1 MDTSGVLTIF
11 GLIVAVFAIIPREKI
26 LDLRIRI
33 SGVDWLVIFLA
44 FTLVHYIIYYPVLKE
59 IGLAFN
65 LGQWRFGFNEENT
78 VYLIFLC
85 LGVYFLVRSR
95 FSKVNR
101 SNIEVASYLFEQ
113 LLMEEKYGELVVL
126 TEKHIAGV
134 ANIHKSESV
143 RNKLATLIRPIH
155 DIEIHLGLKT
165 PTLVDRLFSDQ
176 RLWFSELL
184 NSNDSKKEF
193 ANNILR
199 RLINNIGFIKY
210 LSVSRPYLA
219 LSIIKEETFFTEDFV
234 NNLMRSLIENQASI
248 FYYELEHTN
257 ELLRSNRYKLSVN
270 NKLLYYFFYDVRVSE
285 KLGIYKPVGDMV
297 CEFLDYDVVLIAKY
311 NEPLGTYYER
321 DRFRCPI
328 YSSVH
333 FFDVMLL
340 ESMHQGIRWHMWL
353 YYLPSFV
360 EKILKNLMPSPQ
372 VDMHAEWPTPFHYN
386 LYNIVKVMIYWLE
399 EVAYVDNKEP
409 LQIDN
414 EGLHHDNG
422 SIPKSTVLA
431 LGNIVFQIINS
442 NSVSN
447 DFKEY
452 ICEVVFQHTGEVVND
467 PLQKQLNQVLLK
479 SIIRNGFYNNLNYEY
494 VEKLS
499 DCYQNIDHV
508 IRHDNEDFSLQL
520 NEAQAELGMFN

>member
-1 MDTSGVLTIF
+1 MLTIF
-11 GLIVAVFAIIPREKI
+11 GLIVAVFAIIPREKR
-26 LDLRIRI
+26 LDLRIRV
-33 SGVDWLVIFLA
+33 SSVDWFVIFFA
-44 FTLVHYIIYYPVLKE
+44 FTLVHYIIYFPVLRE

-65 LGQWRFGFNEENT
+65 LGQWKYGFNEENT

-85 LGVYFLVRSR
+85 LGIYFLFRSR

-101 SNIEVASYLFEQ
+101 SNIHVANYLFEQ
-113 LLMEEKYGELVVL
+113 LLMEEKYGELVLL
-126 TEKHIAGV
+126 TEKHIAGLS
-134 ANIHKSESV
+134 NIHKGESV
-143 RNKLATLIRPIH
+143 RNKFAAAIRPAH
-155 DIEIHLGLKT
+155 DFEIHLGLKT
-165 PTLVDRLFSDQ
+165 PTLLDRLLKNQ
-176 RLWFSELL
+176 RFWLSELL
-184 NSNDSKKEF
+184 TANDSKKEF

-199 RLINNIGFIKY
+199 RLISNFGFIKY
-210 LSVSRPYLA
+210 LSVSRPYFA
-219 LSIIKEETFFTEDFV
+219 LTIIKEETFFTEDFV
-234 NNLMRSLIENQASI
+234 TNLMRSLIENRASI

-257 ELLRSNRYKLSVN
+257 ELVGSDRYKLSEN

-353 YYLPSFV
+353 YYFPAFV
-360 EKILKNLMPSPQ
+360 EKILKKLKPSPQ

-409 LQIDN
+409 LQMDN

-422 SIPKSTVLA
+422 SIPKSTALA

-452 ICEVVFQHTGEVVND
+452 ICEVVFRHTGEVVDD
-467 PLQKQLNQVLLK
+467 PLQKQLNLLLMK
-479 SIIRNGFYNNLNYEY
+479 SILRNGFYNELNYEY
-494 VEKLS
+494 IEKLS
-499 DCYQNIDHV
+499 ACYQNIDHM
-508 IRHDNEDFSLQL
+508 IRHDNYEFGELL
-520 NEAQAELGMFN
+520 NLVKAELGLI